1 MAKKINASNELND
14 LIKTTVNLA
23 YKEGLTI
30 TELNQ
35 LITEQRIKIGMV
47 QKKHEAKYYRDA
59 TNEELLFKSKAYMF
73 LTEYISLDDIS
84 FELSFGSRQH
94 ETISKSLHEYHL
106 KRFSETLFAA
116 NILLND
122 NQPISTPSIADI
134 LWKSN
139 NYTSYSDLLM
149 MIRSSSE
156 LLKNI
161 EYHRKP
167 YNYYSSSK
175 VLVYYLE
182 LIKKNIQ

>member
-1 MAKKINASNELND
+1 M
-14 LIKTTVNLA
+14 
-23 YKEGLTI
+23 
-30 TELNQ
+30 
-35 LITEQRIKIGMV
+35 
-47 QKKHEAKYYRDA
+47 
-59 TNEELLFKSKAYMF
+59 
-73 LTEYISLDDIS
+73 
-84 FELSFGSRQH
+84 
-94 ETISKSLHEYHL
+94 

-156 LLKNI
+156 LLKKI
-161 EYHRKP
+161 EYHRKT
-167 YNYYSSSK
+167 NSYYSTSK
-175 VLVYYLE
+175 VLVYYVE

>member
-1 MAKKINASNELND
+1 MTKQIIASQELND
-14 LIKTTVNLA
+14 LVKAVVNLA

-35 LITEQRIKIGMV
+35 LITEQRKIIGMT
-47 QKKHEAKYYRDA
+47 QKKHKAKYYRDA
-59 TNEELLFKSKAYMF
+59 TNEELLFKAQAYMF
-73 LTEYISLDDIS
+73 LKEYLSLDDIS

-94 ETISKSLHEYHL
+94 ETISQSLYEYHL

-116 NILLND
+116 NVLFND
-122 NQPISTPSIADI
+122 NQPVSTPSIADI

-175 VLVYYLE
+175 VLVYYIE